1 MNNTTISKKSTLDLL
16 GDYREGSSFFFTSPY
31 RTILAKGIF
40 TSVKHNKVE
49 GFPKLIKEVLKSA
62 KNDGCGNP
70 IVIGALPFDYTKAVQ
85 LTLPQEVEILEGVRF
100 EANEHL
106 EQFSKLKYEIMPIPL
121 PSVFME
127 GVQQAIKKIKSGN
140 LNKIVLSRS
149 LDVKMSEKVN
159 VQKLL
164 CNLVKQNPS
173 GYTFAVD
180 LPQSKEEKTFLKRES
195 RTLVGASPELLV
207 SRNGMQVISNPLA
220 GSRPRSKDPIEDKR
234 RAEELLSSPK
244 DLHEHAV
251 VVEAVS
257 AALRP
262 YCHTL
267 HVPEKPSVI
276 HSEAM
281 WHLSTEV
288 KGELK
293 DPNISALELAIA
305 LHPTPA
311 VCGTPTEKAHEAIE
325 EIEPFNREFFTGM
338 LGWSDLNGD
347 GEWIVTIRC
356 AEVEGKSLRLY
367 AGAGIVTESKP
378 EDELAETS
386 AKFQTMLKAL
396 GLRDSSLNE
405 K

>member
-1 MNNTTISKKSTLDLL
+1 MQLIYRKMKKKKSKTL
-16 GDYREGSSFFFTSPY
+16 
-31 RTILAKGIF
+31 I
-40 TSVKHNKVE
+40 
-49 GFPKLIKEVLKSA
+49 
-62 KNDGCGNP
+62 
-70 IVIGALPFDYTKAVQ
+70 
-85 LTLPQEVEILEGVRF
+85 
-100 EANEHL
+100 
-106 EQFSKLKYEIMPIPL
+106 
-121 PSVFME
+121 
-127 GVQQAIKKIKSGN
+127 
-140 LNKIVLSRS
+140 
-149 LDVKMSEKVN
+149 
-159 VQKLL
+159 
-164 CNLVKQNPS
+164 
-173 GYTFAVD
+173 
-180 LPQSKEEKTFLKRES
+180 
-195 RTLVGASPELLV
+195 GASPELLV
-207 SRNGMQVISNPLA
+207 SRSGMQVVSNPLA
-220 GSRPRSKDPIEDKR
+220 GSRPRSDDPVEDKR

-251 VVEAVS
+251 VVEAV
-257 AALRP
+257 ATVLRP

-293 DPNISALELAIA
+293 DPNTSSLELAIA

-311 VCGTPTEKAHEAIE
+311 VCGTPMEEAREAIQK
-325 EIEPFNREFFTGM
+325 IEPFDREFFTGM

-356 AEVEGKSLRLY
+356 AEVQENTLRLY
-367 AGAGIVTESKP
+367 AGAGVVAESNP

-396 GLRDSSLNE
+396 GLRDNSLNE

>member
-1 MNNTTISKKSTLDLL
+1 MSYITEYKNSALQLL
-16 GDYREGSSFFFTSPY
+16 NDYKVGSSFFFASPNW
-31 RTILAKGIF
+31 TILTHGVFA
-40 TSVKHNKVE
+40 TVKHNETKNFHELVQAA
-49 GFPKLIKEVLKSA
+49 LKNA
-62 KNDGCGNP
+62 KQAGNPNP
-70 IVIGALPFDYTKAVQ
+70 IVVGALPFDCRKEVQ
-85 LTLPQEVEILEGVRF
+85 LIIPEFSNISGRLQLDTTNQIEINKKLTFEMTPVPDPEVYIDGVRQGI
-100 EANEHL
+100 EKI
-106 EQFSKLKYEIMPIPL
+106 QDGDLK
-121 PSVFME
+121 
-127 GVQQAIKKIKSGN
+127 
-140 LNKIVLSRS
+140 KIVLSRS
-149 LDVKMSEKVN
+149 LDVKFPEKIDK
-159 VQKLL
+159 QKLL
-164 CNLVKQNPS
+164 RELAEHNKY
-173 GYTFAVD
+173 GYTFSVN
-180 LPQSKEEKTFLKRES
+180 LPKDENKKNKTLI
-195 RTLVGASPELLV
+195 GASPELLV
-207 SRNGMQVISNPLA
+207 SRSGMQVISNPLA
-220 GSRPRSKDPIEDKR
+220 GSRPRSEDPAEDKR

-251 VVEAVS
+251 VVEAV
-257 AALRP
+257 AATLRP

-293 DPNISALELAIA
+293 DPNTSSLQLAIA

-311 VCGTPTEKAHEAIE
+311 VCGTPMEEAREAIQK
-325 EIEPFNREFFTGM
+325 IEPFDREFFTGM

-356 AEVEGKSLRLY
+356 AEVLENTLRLY
-367 AGAGIVTESKP
+367 AGAGVVAESKP

-396 GLRDSSLNE
+396 GLRDNLLNE

>member
-1 MNNTTISKKSTLDLL
+1 MSYMTEYKNSALQLL
-16 GDYREGSSFFFTSPY
+16 NDYKVGSSFFFASPTC
-31 RTILAKGIF
+31 TILTEGEFTTVEHCEIDSFPELVQVVLGNAKQ
-40 TSVKHNKVE
+40 
-49 GFPKLIKEVLKSA
+49 A
-62 KNDGCGNP
+62 GNP
-70 IVIGALPFDYTKAVQ
+70 NPIAVGALPFDRRKEVRLIVPEYSRISERLQ
-85 LTLPQEVEILEGVRF
+85 LDTTNQLETNENLTFEMTPVPDPEVYMNGVKQGI
-100 EANEHL
+100 EKI
-106 EQFSKLKYEIMPIPL
+106 QDGDLK
-121 PSVFME
+121 
-127 GVQQAIKKIKSGN
+127 
-140 LNKIVLSRS
+140 KIVLSRS
-149 LDVKMSEKVN
+149 LDVKSSEKIN
-159 VQKLL
+159 KQKLL
-164 CNLVKQNPS
+164 RELAEHNKH

-180 LPQSKEEKTFLKRES
+180 LPKDENENNKTLI
-195 RTLVGASPELLV
+195 GASPELLV
-207 SRNGMQVISNPLA
+207 SRNGLQVISNPLA
-220 GSRPRSKDPIEDKR
+220 GSRPRSNDPVEDKR

-251 VVEAVS
+251 VVEAV
-257 AALRP
+257 AAVLRP

-293 DPNISALELAIA
+293 DPNTTSLELAIA

-311 VCGTPTEKAHEAIE
+311 VCGTPMEEAREAIQK
-325 EIEPFNREFFTGM
+325 IEPFDREFFTGM
-338 LGWSDLNGD
+338 LGWNDLNGD

-356 AEVEGKSLRLY
+356 AEVQENTLRLF
-367 AGAGIVTESKP
+367 AGAGVVAESKP

-396 GLRDSSLNE
+396 GLSDNSLNE

>member
-1 MNNTTISKKSTLDLL
+1 
-16 GDYREGSSFFFTSPY
+16 
-31 RTILAKGIF
+31 
-40 TSVKHNKVE
+40 
-49 GFPKLIKEVLKSA
+49 
-62 KNDGCGNP
+62 
-70 IVIGALPFDYTKAVQ
+70 
-85 LTLPQEVEILEGVRF
+85 
-100 EANEHL
+100 
-106 EQFSKLKYEIMPIPL
+106 
-121 PSVFME
+121 
-127 GVQQAIKKIKSGN
+127 
-140 LNKIVLSRS
+140 
-149 LDVKMSEKVN
+149 
-159 VQKLL
+159 
-164 CNLVKQNPS
+164 
-173 GYTFAVD
+173 
-180 LPQSKEEKTFLKRES
+180 
-195 RTLVGASPELLV
+195 
-207 SRNGMQVISNPLA
+207 
-220 GSRPRSKDPIEDKR
+220 
-234 RAEELLSSPK
+234 K

-251 VVEAVS
+251 VVEAVA

-293 DPNISALELAIA
+293 DPNTTSLELAIA

-311 VCGTPTEKAHEAIE
+311 VCGTPMEEAREAIQK
-325 EIEPFNREFFTGM
+325 IEPFDREFFTGM

-356 AEVEGKSLRLY
+356 AEVQENTLRLY
-367 AGAGIVTESKP
+367 AGAGVVAESKP

-396 GLRDSSLNE
+396 GLRDNSLNE

>member
-1 MNNTTISKKSTLDLL
+1 MNELTAVKELPEKFLE
-16 GDYREGSSFFFTSPY
+16 DYKTESSFFFASPT
-31 RTILAKGIF
+31 RTILTEGEF
-40 TSVKHNKVE
+40 TTVKHCE
-49 GFPKLIKEVLKSA
+49 IESFPELVKAVLSNA
-62 KNDGCGNP
+62 KHAGNLNP
-70 IVIGALPFDYTKAVQ
+70 IVVGALPFDRRKEVQ
-85 LTLPQEVEILEGVRF
+85 LIVPEYCRIAERLQLETTNEIKRNEKPTFEMTTVPDPEVYMNGVRQGI
-100 EANEHL
+100 A
-106 EQFSKLKYEIMPIPL
+106 
-121 PSVFME
+121 
-127 GVQQAIKKIKSGN
+127 KIQDGD

-149 LDVKMSEKVN
+149 LDVKSSEKIDI
-159 VQKLL
+159 QKLL
-164 CNLVKQNPS
+164 RELAEHNKY
-173 GYTFAVD
+173 GYTFAVN
-180 LPQSKEEKTFLKRES
+180 LPKDENEKSK
-195 RTLVGASPELLV
+195 TLIGASPELLV

-220 GSRPRSKDPIEDKR
+220 GSRPRSEDPVEDKR

-251 VVEAVS
+251 VVEAVA

-262 YCHTL
+262 YCYTL

-276 HSEAM
+276 HSEVM

-293 DPNISALELAIA
+293 DPNTTSLQLAIA

-311 VCGTPTEKAHEAIE
+311 VCGTPMEEARGAIQK
-325 EIEPFNREFFTGM
+325 IEPFDREFFTGM

-356 AEVEGKSLRLY
+356 AEVQENTLRLY
-367 AGAGIVTESKP
+367 AGAGVVAESKP
-378 EDELAETS
+378 ENELAETS

-396 GLRDSSLNE
+396 GLSDSSLSE